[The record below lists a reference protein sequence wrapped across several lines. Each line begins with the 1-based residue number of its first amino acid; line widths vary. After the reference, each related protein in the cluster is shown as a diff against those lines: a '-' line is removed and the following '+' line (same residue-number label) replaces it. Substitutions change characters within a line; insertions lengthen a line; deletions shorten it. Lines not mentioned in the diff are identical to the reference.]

1 MKLEEGMYVRTKQGT
16 IEKVIKRYDTLSGC
30 KVEVNEDFRFKH
42 YEHNYIKHIKNAS
55 HNIIDLIEEGDYVNG
70 HLVLDTFW
78 NVEEDYIILIENSTD
93 NSTEILYNKDIKYI
107 VTKEQ
112 FESMKYV
119 VGGE

>member
-55 HNIIDLIEEGDYVNG
+55 YSLLDLIQIGDYVNG
-70 HLVLDTFW
+70 FPVIHNAKEHGGNIVIVI
-78 NVEEDYIILIENSTD
+78 NGNAYNEENIKTIL
-93 NSTEILYNKDIKYI
+93 
-107 VTKEQ
+107 TKEQ
-112 FESMKYV
+112 YENNCYKV
-119 VGGE
+119 EE